1 MTKNRKLFLWKMLEW
16 LAAGIMI
23 VALAIVI
30 TGDFGWHDLKLPI
43 DLVYI
48 VIFVALFTDFT
59 EKKKRQLNQSEEF
72 DISKK

>member
-23 VALAIVI
+23 VVLAIVI
-30 TGDFGWHDLKLPI
+30 TGDLGWHDLKLLI
-43 DLVYI
+43 DLAYI

-59 EKKKRQLNQSEEF
+59 EKKKKQATN
-72 DISKK
+72 D